1 VETWACSSDLFSV
14 LIGSCWGQGTI
25 GEGSVLPFILFFSM
39 HQMMKSCTYQMYH
52 MTTVCCGGSEKQNQ
66 NVTAKYNY
74 KNETRSVNGKT
85 AFFFFLLSWLS
96 VLDLKITQNFSTM
109 NFCSYIA
116 DYCFVLIHWWFL
128 HFDVLK
134 IES

>member
-85 AFFFFLLSWLS
+85 AFFFFFTFL
-96 VLDLKITQNFSTM
+96 T
-109 NFCSYIA
+109 FCSWPKNNPELFYHEFLFI
-116 DYCFVLIHWWFL
+116 YSRLLFCFNSLMIFTLWCA
-128 HFDVLK
+128 
-134 IES
+134 